1 MDFKGQVAIVTGG
14 TSGIGEAATRR
25 FAQAGASVV
34 FCGTNRD
41 KGNARE
47 MAMRGDGLE
56 VRFVAADVSVEAQV
70 EALVQ
75 ETLLRYGRLDY
86 AINSAGIYQ
95 YQTSPVTEM
104 DIDYWNHILAVNLTG
119 IFLSM
124 KYQIRAMLRSG
135 GGAVVN
141 IASGAALK
149 PVPQTNAYVA
159 AKHGMVGLTKT
170 AALDFAQQN
179 IRVNLVC
186 PGLVQTEMTAFLDTM
201 DEESKAWFYK
211 ANAMERIGQPDEI
224 ADAALWLCSPG
235 ASFTTGVVLPVD
247 GGYSIK

>member
-1 MDFKGQVAIVTGG
+1 VDFKGQVAIVTGG

>member
-1 MDFKGQVAIVTGG
+1 MDFKGKVAIVTGG

-34 FCGTNRD
+34 FCGTNHD

-47 MAMRGDGLE
+47 TAMRGDGLE
-56 VRFVAADVSVEAQV
+56 VRFVATDVSVEAQV

-95 YQTSPVTEM
+95 YETSPVTEM
-104 DIDYWNHILAVNLTG
+104 DIDYWNRILAVNLTG

-179 IRVNLVC
+179 VRVNLVC

>member
-1 MDFKGQVAIVTGG
+1 VDFKGQVAIVTGG

-135 GGAVVN
+135 GGAGVN